1 MADMK
6 YIGIDRLSNK
16 LDIVSGGASITGS
29 LNVNGAI
36 LEKGYS
42 IPVIMQKMVVDSNST
57 TILNFEPITDVNEE
71 VIVTN

>member
-29 LNVNGAI
+29 LSVNGAI
-36 LEKGYS
+36 LEKGFS
-42 IPVIMQKMVVDSNST
+42 IPTLMEKMVVDSAST
-57 TILNFEPITDVNEE
+57 SILNFTSITDSNGE
-71 VIVTN
+71 VVITN

>member
-42 IPVIMQKMVVDSNST
+42 IPTLIEKMVVDSTSS
-57 TILNFEPITDVNEE
+57 TILNFVLITDSTGE
-71 VIVTN
+71 VVVTN

>member
-1 MADMK
+1 MADIK
-6 YIGIDRLSNK
+6 YIGIERLPNK
-16 LDIVSGGASITGS
+16 LEIIGGGAAITGS

-42 IPVIMQKMVVDSNST
+42 IPVLMQKMVVDSNST

>member
-42 IPVIMQKMVVDSNST
+42 IPTLIEKMVVDSAST
-57 TILNFEPITDVNEE
+57 SILNFTPITDSTGE
-71 VIVTN
+71 VLVTN

>member
-42 IPVIMQKMVVDSNST
+42 IPTLIEKMVVDSAST
-57 TILNFEPITDVNEE
+57 SILNFTSITDSNGE
-71 VIVTN
+71 VVITN